1 MSFNSIEQIHTF
13 LNSIPQFSSAGKSA
27 ASFNLNRFR
36 EFVEALGNPHENYH
50 CIHVAGTNG
59 KGSTCQI
66 LASIYQEAGYKTGIY
81 TSPHILEYRERFKIN
96 GEQISEEKLL
106 TFFRLHEKQIDRFS
120 PTYFELSTAIAFW
133 YFSDQNV
140 DIAVIEVG
148 LGGRL
153 DATNIIKPEVSVI
166 TNISLDHTDILGETI
181 QEIAREKA
189 GIIKE
194 EVPVVLGNICR
205 EAREVIAEIAQ
216 QKAAAIHSTD
226 YLNPAFQQET
236 YILQT
241 EEGERR
247 FKSDLF
253 TPVQAYNIAVAW
265 KVTRL
270 MNDKFSVSERQF
282 SAAVAKVRALYPSLG
297 RFEKLDDRH
306 EWYFDGAHN
315 LEAVRAMK
323 AMTQDI
329 RPVQQS
335 ILILS
340 LMRDKASKELLNEFS
355 EFNKILYH
363 ELDTRRAARYEYIQ
377 QRLPSVSEFPAAEK
391 QINKLLEEFET
402 ELVIFAGS
410 FYFYATVRDWLT
422 SFAKGR

>member
-1 MSFNSIEQIHTF
+1 MSFNSIEQINTF
-13 LNSIPQFSSAGKSA
+13 LDSTPQFSSAGKSA

-36 EFVEALGNPHENYH
+36 EFIEALENPHKNYP

-66 LASIYQEAGYKTGIY
+66 LASIYQQAGYKTGIY

-96 GEQISEEKLL
+96 GEQMPDEKLL
-106 TFFRLHEKQIDRFS
+106 AFFQQYEKQIARFS

-133 YFSDQNV
+133 YFADQNV
-140 DIAVIEVG
+140 DLAVIEVG

-153 DATNIIKPEVSVI
+153 DATNIIQPEVSVI
-166 TNISLDHTDILGETI
+166 TNVSLDHTNILGETI
-181 QEIAREKA
+181 QQIAREKA

-194 EVPVVLGNICR
+194 LVPVVLGNICP
-205 EAREVIAEIAQ
+205 EAQEVIAEVAQ
-216 QKAAAIHSTD
+216 QKNAPIYSTT
-226 YLNPAFQQET
+226 YLNPAFKQGS

-253 TPVQAYNIAVAW
+253 TPVQAFNIAVAW
-265 KVTRL
+265 RVTRL
-270 MNDKFSVSERQF
+270 MNDKFSVGEEQF

-297 RFEKLDDRH
+297 RFEKLDERY

-329 RPVQQS
+329 RPVEQS

-340 LMRDKASKELLNEFS
+340 LMQDKATKELLNEFS
-355 EFNKILYH
+355 EFKKIFYH
-363 ELDTRRAARYEYIQ
+363 ELDTRRAARYEYIK
-377 QRLPSVSEFPAAEK
+377 QRLPSVSKFPAAKKE
-391 QINKLLEEFET
+391 INQLLEEFET